1 MTWDLGEMLE
11 AHDEGVWYGEGQKLV
26 EQYMDKKYL

>member
-1 MTWDLGEMLE
+1 MLE

-26 EQYMDKKYL
+26 AKYMDPKYL